1 MAVEVR
7 IADALDRQALK
18 EFYSR
23 EGMDFQK
30 LASRLTPSASGMAK
44 ETMFIV
50 GVTSEIVV
58 AALRLDIGQDPSLG
72 KIGFVQH
79 FEIENEL
86 EKTDLGL
93 KMLEKAIEIAEE
105 KNLRCLDA
113 LISEHKTDAIKLFKD
128 SMFDEHH
135 KEVLLRRDFKTR
147 IF

>member
-1 MAVEVR
+1 MSVEVR

-23 EGMDFQK
+23 EGMDFRT

-50 GVTSEIVV
+50 GVTSGIVV

-72 KIGFVQH
+72 KVGFVQH
-79 FEIENEL
+79 FEIEDEL

-93 KMLEKAIEIAEE
+93 KMLEKA
-105 KNLRCLDA
+105 
-113 LISEHKTDAIKLFKD
+113 
-128 SMFDEHH
+128 
-135 KEVLLRRDFKTR
+135 V
-147 IF
+147 

>member
-1 MAVEVR
+1 MSIEVR

-23 EGMDFQK
+23 EGLDFQA
-30 LASRLTPSASGMAK
+30 LSSRLTPSASGMAK

-50 GVTSEIVV
+50 GVTSGMVV

-72 KIGFVQH
+72 KVGFVQH
-79 FEIENEL
+79 FEIEDEL

-93 KMLEKAIEIAEE
+93 RMLQKATEIAEE
-105 KNLRCLDA
+105 RNLRCLDA
-113 LISEHKTDAIKLFKD
+113 LISEERSDVIKLFTD
-128 SMFDEHH
+128 SQFNEDH

-147 IF
+147 VF

>member
-1 MAVEVR
+1 MSVEVR

-72 KIGFVQH
+72 KVGFVQH
-79 FEIENEL
+79 FEIEDEL

-113 LISEHKTDAIKLFKD
+113 LISEEKADAIKLFKN

-135 KEVLLRRDFKTR
+135 REVLLRRDFKTR